1 MTTRKIYLSSFIFSS
16 TSGIINIVGIK
27 QIGVVLTNVTG
38 HISSL
43 VQQIGDGKWEKLELT
58 FSYAFVYWLG
68 AFVASSC
75 FTKSEYSSVNYW
87 KSVPLLLNF
96 GILFY
101 AIISHTIPAWG
112 LIWVASSQNTF
123 GTYQSKGEIRPSQIT
138 GVVMALGSEVSNFL
152 WAKNSPTAQR
162 KIGVSINTKLLNIIG
177 FIAGGCIAMGYS
189 SSNILVLPALF
200 YLINLL
206 HNIKNT
212 VN

>member
-43 VQQIGDGKWEKLELT
+43 IQQLGEGKWEKLELT

-75 FTKSEYSSVNYW
+75 FIKSEYSSVNYW

-96 GILFY
+96 SILIY
-101 AIISHTIPAWG
+101 AIAFHSIPVWG
-112 LIWVASSQNTF
+112 LIWVASSQNAF

-138 GVVMALGSEVSNFL
+138 GVVMALGVEVSNFL
-152 WAKNSPTAQR
+152 WASNSPTAQR
-162 KIGVSINTKLLNIIG
+162 KIGVSIYTKLLNISG
-177 FIAGGCIAMGYS
+177 FIAGGCIAMAYNT
-189 SSNILVLPALF
+189 SNILVLPALF

>member
-43 VQQIGDGKWEKLELT
+43 IQQLGEGKWEKLELT

-75 FTKSEYSSVNYW
+75 FIKSEYSSVNYW

-96 GILFY
+96 SILIY
-101 AIISHTIPAWG
+101 AIAFHSIPVWG
-112 LIWVASSQNTF
+112 LIWVASSQNAF

-138 GVVMALGSEVSNFL
+138 GVVMALGVEVSNFL
-152 WAKNSPTAQR
+152 WASNSPTAQR
-162 KIGVSINTKLLNIIG
+162 KIGVSIYTKLLNIIG

-189 SSNILVLPALF
+189 SSNILILPTLF